1 MGSSPALPALPSP
14 CPCHTGA
21 RDLGLAA
28 GLSLWQVLRWA
39 QVLEEGMRIEQ
50 PVGSGHDPVFFY
62 FPASISCLSSNLSYS
77 IY

>member
-39 QVLEEGMRIEQ
+39 QVLEEVRAAGGLWARSSIFLF
-50 PVGSGHDPVFFY
+50 SCKY
-62 FPASISCLSSNLSYS
+62 FLSEFESQL
-77 IY
+77 